1 MRFADSKMIKGKLKG
16 IKTHLQQSGL
26 LVFILIMAVVLALLS
41 DRFLTPANLIN
52 ILRQASINGIIS
64 VGMMLVI
71 LTAGIDLSV
80 GAILAL
86 SVVVTA
92 DLMHQGLPPFAAA
105 ALGLGIGGFLGFV
118 NGWLVSRIR
127 VPPFIATLGMMSFA
141 RGLALAYT
149 GGKPVTGLDE
159 GFRLLGTGIVGPIP
173 MPVIIAFLVFLSG
186 YILLAQTRVGT
197 YLYALG
203 ENQEAALFSGIATG
217 FYTRF
222 VFTASGVLAAL
233 SGMILIARL
242 DSAQPVIGLGYEFD
256 AIAAVV
262 IGGTSLAGGEGRLS
276 GTLLGVLIIA
286 MLNNALNLIN
296 VSSFYEGIVKGMVI
310 ALALI
315 LHGLVRKL

>member
-1 MRFADSKMIKGKLKG
+1 MGKIKG

-26 LVFILIMAVVLALLS
+26 LVFILIMVVVLTLLS

-92 DLMHQGLPPFAAA
+92 DLMHQGLPPFVAAV
-105 ALGLGIGGFLGFV
+105 LGLGIGGFLGFV

-159 GFRLLGTGIVGPIP
+159 GFRFLGTGIVGRIP

-186 YILLAQTRVGT
+186 YILLAKTRVGT

-217 FYTRF
+217 FYTKF

>member
-1 MRFADSKMIKGKLKG
+1 MGNIRNFKN
-16 IKTHLQQSGL
+16 TLQQSGL
-26 LVFILIMAVVLALLS
+26 LVFVLLMAGILTVLS
-41 DRFLTPANLIN
+41 DRFLTAPNLIN

-80 GAILAL
+80 GSILAL
-86 SVVVTA
+86 TVVVTA
-92 DLMHQGLPPFAAA
+92 DLMHQNVPVALSVFA
-105 ALGLGIGGFLGFV
+105 GLGIGGGLGFI
-118 NGWLVSRIR
+118 NGMLISKVK

-149 GGKPVTGLDE
+149 GGKPITGLDE
-159 GFRLLGTGIVGPIP
+159 GFRFLGTGVVAQIP
-173 MPVIIAFLVFLSG
+173 MPVIIAGIVFLLG
-186 YILLAQTRVGT
+186 YLLLSKSRVGT

-203 ENQEAALFSGIATG
+203 ENSEAAFFSGIATR
-217 FYTRF
+217 FYTNF
-222 VFTASGVLAAL
+222 VYTVSGILAAL
-233 SGMILIARL
+233 SGMVLVARL

-262 IGGTSLAGGEGRLS
+262 IGGTSLAGGEGKLT
-276 GTLLGVLIIA
+276 GTLLGVIIIA
-286 MLNNALNLIN
+286 MLNNGLNLIN
-296 VSSFYEGIVKGMVI
+296 VSSFYEQIVKGVVI

>member
-1 MRFADSKMIKGKLKG
+1 MGKIKG

-26 LVFILIMAVVLALLS
+26 LVFILIMVGVLTLLS

-92 DLMHQGLPPFAAA
+92 DLMHQGLPPFVAAV
-105 ALGLGIGGFLGFV
+105 LGLGIGGFLGFV

-159 GFRLLGTGIVGPIP
+159 GFRFLGTGIVGRIP

-186 YILLAQTRVGT
+186 YILLAKTRVGT

-217 FYTRF
+217 FYTKF

>member
-1 MRFADSKMIKGKLKG
+1 MEKMRG
-16 IKTHLQQSGL
+16 IKAYLQQSGL
-26 LVFILIMAVVLALLS
+26 LIFILIMVGVLALLS

-92 DLMHQGLPPFAAA
+92 DLMHRDLPPLLAATA
-105 ALGLGIGGFLGFV
+105 GLSLGGLLGFV
-118 NGWLVSRIR
+118 NGWLVSRIK

-149 GGKPVTGLDE
+149 GGKPVTGLDA
-159 GFRLLGTGIVGPIP
+159 GFRFLGTGLVAHIP
-173 MPVIIAFLVFLSG
+173 MPIIIAALVFLAG
-186 YILLAQTRVGT
+186 YLLLSQTRIGA

-203 ENQEAALFSGIATG
+203 ENREAALFSGIATG
-217 FYTRF
+217 FYTKF

-286 MLNNALNLIN
+286 MLNNALNLTN